1 MRFNF
6 AIIGGGLTATAMLC
20 GFVNRVQE
28 KAEKR
33 QLDPAKIRIQ
43 IFEKQDIFGPGFPHS
58 GRFALPFHITN
69 MCASDMGI
77 LDGKPLDFQ
86 DWVTSNSVNLANRFS
101 WFRDSSSEPDGAR
114 KKCNHYPRAIMGEYL
129 KTRFQ
134 EAVQLAQNVGL
145 AVYLHPASEVI
156 DLKQNGGKICLNIK
170 DLSSENYFSSDAD
183 RVLLATGH
191 WFEKNDQDHYFTSP
205 WPAKKLLR
213 NIPKGEKVAVI
224 GTSLSAIETLLTLTS
239 DGKFIRSR
247 NGELAYEPPEDSRR
261 FFLYSRR
268 GLLPKVRGKMGN
280 YKNKFLNRENLDRL
294 LSDNR
299 GNLTLDAIFKLLD
312 SELEYAYGQTIDWKE
327 IFNPTGKPADLLER
341 YLDDAINGD
350 GPHGELIWQTILHQ
364 SFDMLREVYLNLTIE
379 DRRRF
384 DKNYTSVFFTHAASQ
399 PSINAAKL
407 LALMKAG
414 IVEVIKLGD
423 NYRLVKNEVKNCYE
437 FIYRDIRGNLKK
449 DAFRY
454 VVNARGQEKSLETN
468 PSALARNL
476 LRSGTVQIEEI
487 RTVGQSASSGCDA
500 AYAMKTA
507 GDAHKTG
514 SIWIDPETFHIMQ
527 MGLQKKVTRSE
538 AIYAVG
544 AMTRGQIIDASMA
557 RGIVQATSRIADNLV
572 NCLIRII

>member
-20 GFVNRVQE
+20 GFVSRVQK

-58 GRFALPFHITN
+58 SRFALPFHITN

-77 LDGKPLDFQ
+77 LDGKPHDFQ
-86 DWVTSNSVNLANRFS
+86 DWVTNNSVNLAHRFS

-134 EAVQLAQNVGL
+134 EAVQLARNLGL

-247 NGELAYEPPEDSRR
+247 NGELAYTTPEDSRR

-327 IFNPTGKPADLLER
+327 IVNPTGKPADLLQR

-384 DKNYTSVFFTHAASQ
+384 DKDYTSVFFTHAASQ

-476 LRSGTVQIEEI
+476 LRSGTVLIKEI
-487 RTVGQSASSGCDA
+487 RSVGQPASSGRDA
-500 AYAMKTA
+500 PYALETA
-507 GDAHKTG
+507 GDAYKTG

-527 MGLQKKVTRSE
+527 MGPQKKVTKSDF
-538 AIYAVG
+538 IYAVG
-544 AMTRGQIIDASMA
+544 ATTRGQIIDASMA
-557 RGIVQATSRIADNLV
+557 RGIVQATSRIADDLV